1 MTHFSME
8 MSSLLSLAV
17 SLNSSNNIRASRPM
31 LAVRNRDAR
40 KIILS
45 KENGLTRNT
54 KNREIKQLEENM
66 MGVHDK
72 SSWVSPN
79 FSTKPFHS
87 TTVSPN
93 NRQGVGLQ

>member
-1 MTHFSME
+1 MTYFSME
-8 MSSLLSLAV
+8 MSSLLPLAI

-31 LAVRNRDAR
+31 LTVGNRDA

-45 KENGLTRNT
+45 KENGLTRKT
-54 KNREIKQLEENM
+54 KNREIKQLEEIM

-72 SSWVSPN
+72 SSWVPPN

-87 TTVSPN
+87 TTASPN
-93 NRQGVGLQ
+93 NRPGVGLQ

>member
-1 MTHFSME
+1 MTYFSME
-8 MSSLLSLAV
+8 TSSLLPLAI

-31 LAVRNRDAR
+31 LTVRNRDAK

-45 KENGLTRNT
+45 QENGLTRKT
-54 KNREIKQLEENM
+54 KNREIKQLEEIM

-72 SSWVSPN
+72 SSWVPPN

-87 TTVSPN
+87 TTASPN
-93 NRQGVGLQ
+93 NR